1 MSENKIND
9 SIDILTLAQRMHDE
23 LVEKGQHEYERVLEE
38 AGITADRLL
47 SEAQAESRIIR
58 DNTDREARELLTN
71 ANQQTENILLELQI
85 KKESLTEEISRL
97 QAFEANY
104 RQSLEELI
112 ANAQNTLGNKL
123 IEDDSVEENQEE
135 HLSTH
140 EENVEEDDELTEN
153 DLVWANDMAETGETH
168 VSHETTEKSFDNET
182 VEEQVENIVEY
193 DNDEEG
199 DIGEENV
206 GGASD
211 STDAEEGFYSGAGE
225 NNDAIEG
232 VTVEEEHPDYSDSS
246 IEETVEKVSEN
257 NIWEEP
263 ELIENDVVDEGSDT
277 NGVEEAEEESVTPF
291 YTDGIFNTENEPE
304 ENRF

>member
-23 LVEKGQHEYERVLEE
+23 LVEKGQHEYERLLEE
-38 AGITADRLL
+38 AGVTADRLL
-47 SEAQAESRIIR
+47 SEAHAESRIIR

-71 ANQQTENILLELQI
+71 ANQQAENILLELQV

-112 ANAQNTLGNKL
+112 VNAQNTLGNKL
-123 IEDDSVEENQEE
+123 TEGDSVEEN
-135 HLSTH
+135 
-140 EENVEEDDELTEN
+140 VDAADELTEN
-153 DLVWANDMAETGETH
+153 DLVWANDIAETGETP
-168 VSHETTEKSFDNET
+168 EKSFDNEI

-193 DNDEEG
+193 DNDEEV
-199 DIGEENV
+199 DIGEENA
-206 GGASD
+206 GGNSD
-211 STDAEEGFYSGAGE
+211 STDTEEGFYSGAEE
-225 NNDAIEG
+225 NNDAIG
-232 VTVEEEHPDYSDSS
+232 GITVEEEHPDYSDSS
-246 IEETVEKVSEN
+246 IEETVEEVSEN

-263 ELIENDVVDEGSDT
+263 ELIENDVVDEGSDPD
-277 NGVEEAEEESVTPF
+277 GVEEAEEESVPPF

>member
-23 LVEKGQHEYERVLEE
+23 LVEKGQREYEQLLEE
-38 AGITADRLL
+38 AGRTADRLL
-47 SEAQAESRIIR
+47 SEAHVESRRIQ

-71 ANQQTENILLELQI
+71 AKQQAENILSELQI
-85 KKESLTEEISRL
+85 KKGSLTEEISRL

-104 RQSLEELI
+104 RQSLEDLI
-112 ANAQNTLGNKL
+112 VNAQNTLGNKL
-123 IEDDSVEENQEE
+123 IEGDSVEEKQEE

-153 DLVWANDMAETGETH
+153 DLVWANDIAETGETP
-168 VSHETTEKSFDNET
+168 EKSFDNET
-182 VEEQVENIVEY
+182 VEEQVESIVEY
-193 DNDEEG
+193 NNDEEV
-199 DIGEENV
+199 DIGEENT
-206 GGASD
+206 GGNSD
-211 STDAEEGFYSGAGE
+211 STDTEEGIYSGAGE

-232 VTVEEEHPDYSDSS
+232 VTVEEEHPDYSDSN
-246 IEETVEKVSEN
+246 IEEIVEEVSES
-257 NIWEEP
+257 NIGEEP

-277 NGVEEAEEESVTPF
+277 NGVEEAEEESAMPF

-304 ENRF
+304 ENRFLQ